1 MFSTLVY
8 PLLLCPISTAFA
20 KPLQTLNDQPL
31 QPDLGDLH
39 LPSLLSSMPYS
50 SNTTWSSLN
59 TSVSNA
65 LSIKCDGE
73 EYGFN
78 PDVRDCTN
86 ALMRQLVG
94 REQVR
99 FGQRDS
105 VSSEKFL
112 PLPYRL
118 MGDKALCYL
127 QPVLLNGAEFS
138 SATFSQ
144 IRDAASELVLRCA
157 SSAEQGG
164 IATNFGRDSNL
175 ALILGIYKPD
185 VECRGTFPS
194 WKSCTD
200 VLAEMPASMETLV
213 FGPEVDPDAQ
223 VILPHFVESDDRKC
237 LGRIWYS
244 RKESDTASWYTIW
257 EAATAVFSICNR
269 KQQSGSSR
277 KLGDHGNLFLTMTPQ
292 VSSSGNISL
301 DDSTYIEET
310 QNISDF

>member
-118 MGDKALCYL
+118 MGGMWLP
-127 QPVLLNGAEFS
+127 QRPS
-138 SATFSQ
+138 SIFTITRQAN
-144 IRDAASELVLRCA
+144 RDAGRQ
-157 SSAEQGG
+157 SALLL
-164 IATNFGRDSNL
+164 ATSPAEWSRIQQCNFQSN
-175 ALILGIYKPD
+175 
-185 VECRGTFPS
+185 
-194 WKSCTD
+194 
-200 VLAEMPASMETLV
+200 
-213 FGPEVDPDAQ
+213 
-223 VILPHFVESDDRKC
+223 
-237 LGRIWYS
+237 S
-244 RKESDTASWYTIW
+244 R
-257 EAATAVFSICNR
+257 R
-269 KQQSGSSR
+269 
-277 KLGDHGNLFLTMTPQ
+277 
-292 VSSSGNISL
+292 SL
-301 DDSTYIEET
+301 
-310 QNISDF
+310 